1 MAGKLPRSLW
11 FFGLTDFGREI
22 RIYINQESPHYNRG
36 QFRTCCLVALSELG
50 KPMTSV
56 LEKGNISIHTENI
69 FPIIKKWL
77 YSDHEIFLRELV
89 SNGVDAMQKLKMVS
103 NSGELSGEMGELE
116 IVITIDKSAGTLSVS
131 DTGIG
136 MTQDEVKR
144 YINQVAFS
152 SAEEFVQKY
161 KASTD
166 QQIIGHFGLGFYSSF
181 MVAKRVDIDTLSY
194 RADAQAVHWSCDG
207 STEFELSESNRT
219 QRGTTVTLTL
229 QDEEKE
235 YLEPYRIRQLIKKY
249 CDFLPFPIKLDV
261 KEAPTEGEEAPPE
274 ATAVEQV
281 NRQKAPWKETPNSL
295 TKEDYLEF
303 YRYLY
308 PFQEEPLLW
317 VHLNTDYPFVVN
329 GILYFPKLKP
339 DVDTTKGQIKL
350 FCNQVFVSDNC
361 EEVIPRFLLP
371 LRGVIDSVDIPL
383 NVSRSFLQNDRTVRR
398 IADYIAKK
406 VGDRL
411 KELYRDN
418 REEYI
423 RCWQDLGTF
432 VKFGS
437 LNDDKFKKQ
446 VEDILIFRTTA
457 ALATKSDT
465 PKVEV
470 QTAEG
475 DVWQDATKEG
485 QSNVLDGKSYTTLK
499 EYLERNQERHENR
512 VFYCTEEASQATYVE
527 LHKSQGLEVLFM
539 DSFIDT
545 HFISF
550 LEREYPNVKFSR
562 VDADLD
568 ETLIDKDKATDIVDP
583 KTNKTRSEQ
592 IKEFFQQA
600 LNKPKLTIRTEA
612 IKSTDPAGTPPAIVL
627 LPEHLRRL
635 QEMNALLQQ
644 QAMEFPEEHTL
655 LVNTAHPLIQ
665 NLESLNQGAI
675 VQEGG
680 QSPSAELATLI
691 CQHVYD
697 LALMAQ
703 KGFDADGMK
712 AFVERSNQVLTRLTS
727 SKI

>member
-1 MAGKLPRSLW
+1 
-11 FFGLTDFGREI
+11 
-22 RIYINQESPHYNRG
+22 
-36 QFRTCCLVALSELG
+36 
-50 KPMTSV
+50 MTTV

-89 SNGVDAMQKLKMVS
+89 SNAVDAIQKLRMVAH
-103 NSGELSGEMGELE
+103 SGEVSGEMGELE
-116 IVITIDKSAGTLSVS
+116 IVITIDKQAKTLAVS
-131 DTGIG
+131 DNGIG
-136 MTQDEVKR
+136 MTADEVKK

-152 SAEEFVQKY
+152 SAEEFVEKY

-181 MVAKRVDIDTLSY
+181 MVASRVDIDTLSY
-194 RADAQAVHWSCDG
+194 RQDAQPVHWSCDG
-207 STEFELSESNRT
+207 TTEFELTDSTRST
-219 QRGTTVTLTL
+219 RGTTVTLLL
-229 QDEEKE
+229 QEEEQE
-235 YLEPYRIRQLIKKY
+235 YLEPYRIRQLIKTY
-249 CDFLPFPIKLDV
+249 CDFMPFPIKLEV
-261 KEAPTEGEEAPPE
+261 KEAPKEGEAAPEEKAPE
-274 ATAVEQV
+274 QI
-281 NRQKAPWKETPNSL
+281 NRQKAPWKESPSSL

-339 DVDTTKGQIKL
+339 DVDTSKGQIKL

-361 EEVIPRFLLP
+361 EEVIPKFLLP

-437 LNDDKFKKQ
+437 INDDKFKKQ
-446 VEDILIFRTTA
+446 VEDIVVYRTTWNGAGKQESA
-457 ALATKSDT
+457 ASSQDT

-470 QTAEG
+470 QSAEG
-475 DVWQDATKEG
+475 DVWQDVSSASFTTTETP
-485 QSNVLDGKSYTTLK
+485 SSTPAYTTLK
-499 EYLERNQERHENR
+499 EYLERNKERHENR
-512 VFYCTEEASQATYVE
+512 VFYCTDEVTQATYVE
-527 LHKSQGLEVLFM
+527 LHRKQGIEVLFM

-550 LEREYPNVKFSR
+550 LEREYSDVRFSR

-568 ETLIDKDKATDIVDP
+568 DTLIDKEQQSDIVDP

-592 IKEFFQQA
+592 IKEFFQNA
-600 LNKPKLTIRTEA
+600 LGKPKVTIRTEA
-612 IKSTDPAGTPPAIVL
+612 LKADDSQATPPAIVL

-635 QEMNALLQQ
+635 REMNALLQQ
-644 QAMEFPEEHTL
+644 QAVEFPEEHTL
-655 LVNTAHPLIQ
+655 LINTAHPLIQ
-665 NLESLNQGAI
+665 NLVSLNQGSI
-675 VQEGG
+675 IQEGG
-680 QSPSAELATLI
+680 QSASGELANLI
-691 CQHVYD
+691 CQQVYD

-712 AFVERSNQVLTRLTS
+712 SFVERSNVLLTRLTEN
-727 SKI
+727 KI